1 MAEKFT
7 SVEDYLDSF
16 PPDVRRALEEIRA
29 TILGAVDGAVETI
42 SYNIPTVR
50 VDGRPVVHYA
60 GWKQHLSLYP
70 VPAGDEDLVR
80 ELAPYVAGKGTLKF
94 PLDQPIPHDLVVRI
108 ARQLSTTTS
117 SS

>member
-1 MAEKFT
+1 MAEKFS

-16 PPDVRRALEEIRA
+16 PADVRQALEELRSV
-29 TILGAVDGAVETI
+29 ILQTVDGAQETI

-70 VPAGDEDLVR
+70 VPEGDEDLAR
-80 ELAPYVAGKGTLKF
+80 EVAPYVAGKGTLKF
-94 PLDQPIPHDLVVRI
+94 PLDEPLPRDLV
-108 ARQLSTTTS
+108 ARVARHLSTS
-117 SS
+117 RG